1 VAFRVFLVLFAG
13 TPPGGFV
20 LPEGLQ
26 GEEEESEQTT
36 VAYER
41 TTARYV
47 SPLRGLGTLNI
58 ARALTCITSFIRNKA
73 KLDHS
78 RKKKGKHMKKTK
90 QWVLDKKERQRKQ
103 GKDVRPDSKY
113 TARKRRGAF

>member
-41 TTARYV
+41 TTAR
-47 SPLRGLGTLNI
+47 
-58 ARALTCITSFIRNKA
+58 
-73 KLDHS
+73 
-78 RKKKGKHMKKTK
+78 
-90 QWVLDKKERQRKQ
+90 
-103 GKDVRPDSKY
+103 
-113 TARKRRGAF
+113 